1 MSSRIFSLLHPLYRT
16 NSRFI
21 ATIVVSGIGFDY
33 AFNKYTKEYFENI
46 MNNGRTFKYLEP
58 KIRAMQALQAAEDE
72 GEDDDDEEEDDDD
85 E

>member
-1 MSSRIFSLLHPLYRT
+1 MSKLLALLHPLYRT

-21 ATIVVSGIGFDY
+21 ATVVVSGLGFDY
-33 AFNKYTKEYFENI
+33 VFNKYTKEYFDNV

-58 KIRAMQALQAAEDE
+58 KIRAMQALNAAEDE
-72 GEDDDDEEEDDDD
+72 DEEDDEEEDDD